1 MGFSDIFKKKSPEI
15 KPQELFDLSLIGTDM
30 HSHLVFGIDDGAQT
44 LEDSMQLIEMLMQAG
59 YKKLYTTPHIFRD
72 LYLNS
77 PQTISPNYEKVLAA
91 VRERNWDIAFHFA
104 AEYYCDEHFEKLIE
118 KDEVLTM
125 GNRFVLMEYSFQ
137 EEPANAKR
145 ALFNLQ
151 LQGYKP
157 ILAHPERYEYF
168 HSTFHKYE
176 ELVERDVHLQLNLN
190 SLSGHYGIGVKKAS
204 EKLIDAGLISFVGT
218 DCHHMGHIDLL
229 TQSRANPYL
238 KKLFDSGKIK
248 NHLL

>member
-1 MGFSDIFKKKSPEI
+1 MGFSDLFKKKRPEV
-15 KPQELFDLSLIGTDM
+15 KPEELFDLSLIGTDM

-44 LEDSMQLIEMLMQAG
+44 IEDSLQLIELLMQMG
-59 YKKLYTTPHIFRD
+59 YKKCITTPHIFRD

-77 PQTISPNYEKVLAA
+77 PDTIRPNFLKVQEAIK
-91 VRERNWDIAFHFA
+91 ERQWDFEFHFA

-125 GNRFVLMEYSFQ
+125 GNRYVLLEYSFQ

-145 ALFNLQ
+145 TLFNLQ
-151 LQGYKP
+151 IQGYKP

-168 HSTFHKYE
+168 HNMFHKYE
-176 ELVERDVHLQLNLN
+176 ELVERDVQLQLNLN
-190 SLSGHYGIGVKKAS
+190 SLSGHYGLNVKKAS
-204 EKLIDAGLISFVGT
+204 EKLIDAGLISFIGT
-218 DCHHMGHIDLL
+218 DCHHVGHINLMP
-229 TQSRANPYL
+229 QARANAHL
-238 KKLFDSGKIK
+238 KKLFESGKLK